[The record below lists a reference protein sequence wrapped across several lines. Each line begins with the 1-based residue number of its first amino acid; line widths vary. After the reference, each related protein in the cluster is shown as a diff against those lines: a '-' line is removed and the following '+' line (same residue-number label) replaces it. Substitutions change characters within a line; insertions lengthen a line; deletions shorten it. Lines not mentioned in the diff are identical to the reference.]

1 MQYPIVQAPFKAL
14 ILLEEEEEEEV
25 EALCVYSGFQVTERK
40 TSLYSEKLT
49 TENSTKGNRRGKG
62 VGERER

>member
-14 ILLEEEEEEEV
+14 ILLEEEEV
-25 EALCVYSGFQVTERK
+25 EAVCVYSAFQVTERK